1 MRLSIL
7 GPPGAGKGTQAKM
20 IAKEYGLV
28 HVSTGDTLRAAVRNG
43 TPLGKKAEPFMT
55 AGRLVPDE
63 IMVGVLEEFLDGRP
77 GSAGFILDGF
87 PRTPGQARALT
98 EMTRKRGQELDRVLQ
113 MALADEVAVERI
125 SGRRICSECGR
136 EYHIV
141 FRPPKKEG
149 VCDDDGAPLIQ
160 RKDDNETSV
169 RQRLAAYHA
178 QDDPL
183 LDYYRRQ
190 GLLAEIDA
198 GADVETVFER
208 VRSVLDGVEEEADA
222 RTPPPEG

>member
-20 IAKEYGLV
+20 IAKEYGLA
-28 HVSTGDTLRAAVRNG
+28 HVSTGDTLRSAVRNG

-63 IMVGVLEEFLDGRP
+63 IMVGVLEEFLDSQPEGT
-77 GSAGFILDGF
+77 GFILDGF
-87 PRTPGQARALT
+87 PRTLGQARALT
-98 EMTRKRGQELDRVLQ
+98 EMTKKRGQELDRVLQ

-136 EYHIV
+136 EYHVV

-149 VCDDDGAPLIQ
+149 VCDDDGALLVQ
-160 RKDDNETSV
+160 REDDNETSV
-169 RQRLAAYHA
+169 RERLSAYHA

-198 GADVETVFER
+198 AADVETVFER
-208 VRSVLDGVEEEADA
+208 VRSVLNGRAREADA
-222 RTPPPEG
+222 PAPPRET